1 VNFAVDSGLHSRLYD
16 PVMAANHQG
25 AGATLRGEVAKR
37 TATTVDAIRFYEK
50 RRLLSEAVRTS
61 GHFRLYTTD
70 DIERVRFIQQM
81 QSLGF
86 SLREVGEWIDLR
98 TDKVDACEAV
108 EELLQDKLAD
118 PRAKMRQLEELESEL
133 VADLRNCSPELQHR
147 QRHAACG
154 CPVLD
159 EADQ

>member
-1 VNFAVDSGLHSRLYD
+1 MISSRQRITK
-16 PVMAANHQG
+16 VRAQ
-25 AGATLRGEVAKR
+25 TSESAKR

-50 RRLLSEAVRTS
+50 RRLLPEAVRTS

-86 SLREVGEWIDLR
+86 SLREVGELIDLR
-98 TDKVDACEAV
+98 TDKVDACAAV
-108 EELLQDKLAD
+108 EELLKDKLAD
-118 PRAKMRQLEELESEL
+118 TRAKMRQLEELESEL
-133 VADLRNCSPELQHR
+133 VADLRKCSPELQHR

-154 CPVLD
+154 CPVLE